1 MSFIA
6 VEAVCGSSA
15 FPLPAIDLMDVA
27 GVGLD
32 FFFTIT
38 PLRDFFVSFFAG
50 GAVVVLALFTGG
62 AELDEDG
69 VLLIGGGFAAFSR
82 AATALW
88 FRNRMGS

>member
-1 MSFIA
+1 MSFIS

-15 FPLPAIDLMDVA
+15 FPLPALDLDVA

-38 PLRDFFVSFFAG
+38 PLRDFFVSFFTGA
-50 GAVVVLALFTGG
+50 AVVVLALFTGG
-62 AELDEDG
+62 AELDEDE